1 MSQAFTQHQTPRTS
15 QPTQRRNGA
24 VVHGQRSGE
33 ERSFFCR
40 TPILSYDQ
48 ILHWRSFRWYIL
60 VWFWY
65 TFEGFKDWTE
75 SDSSRLC
82 GEYSFFS
89 NTPLTDFTSV
99 QISFTPGFENFI
111 VFGWFASWM
120 WFTKHLEGLRTPIFL
135 KKSINIFYFD
145 LEKDYCQEGIWW
157 EVYYYFV
164 FYNFRKNI
172 KEFMVLHYEYSLET
186 WVMTSK
192 YTNKWKDKII
202 K

>member
-1 MSQAFTQHQTPRTS
+1 MSQAFTQHQTPCTS

-24 VVHGQRSGE
+24 VVPGQRSGE
-33 ERSFFCR
+33 ERS
-40 TPILSYDQ
+40 PILSHDQ

-60 VWFWY
+60 VRFWY

-99 QISFTPGFENFI
+99 QISFTPGFENFS
-111 VFGWFASWM
+111 VFGWFAPWM
-120 WFTKHLEGLRTPIFL
+120 WFTKHLEGPRTPIFL
-135 KKSINIFYFD
+135 EKPINTFYCD

-157 EVYYYFV
+157 EVYYYDYLSLLFCI
-164 FYNFRKNI
+164 YNFRKNI
-172 KEFMVLHYEYSLET
+172 KECMVLHYEYSLI
-186 WVMTSK
+186 MTLK
-192 YTNKWKDKII
+192 YTKIKI
-202 K
+202 VK